1 MESRPEQLL
10 SYTRMLAEVA
20 SGQTSSQHL
29 GGICHKLSRHYRALG
44 IGLLLREA
52 DVDGCFHWL
61 IQAAL
66 VRKHFLERCDADR
79 NVTSPYRRA
88 SLTAPFFDAVTANQW
103 KLARK
108 IATLSSDAWRHGE
121 EYEDDFAYARF
132 LYLLIDFEAPD
143 RVGLAASLEQFERAL
158 EGGTDIRLDLC
169 RALLD
174 KDQKVFDAAF
184 SALLREHDL
193 RKKKESQSVLA
204 KDLTFEPNRQV
215 MVEGLAVLNI
225 ATSLGLRTQ
234 PEYRFCPGLLRRL
247 SYAPFKPLAFPLTG
261 LED

>member
-1 MESRPEQLL
+1 MESLPEQLA
-10 SYTRMLAEVA
+10 SYARMLAEMA
-20 SGQTSSQHL
+20 SGQTASQHL
-29 GGICHKLSRHYRALG
+29 GGICHKLSQHYRAIG
-44 IGLLLREA
+44 ISLLLREA
-52 DVDGCFHWL
+52 DVDGFFHWL
-61 IQAAL
+61 IQSAL
-66 VRKHFLERCDADR
+66 VRKHFLERCQADR
-79 NVTSPYRRA
+79 NFSSPYRRA
-88 SLTAPFFDAVTANQW
+88 SLTAPFFDAVTATQW

-108 IATLSSDAWRHGE
+108 VAALSADTWQHGE

-132 LYLLIDFEAPD
+132 LYLLVDFEAPD

-174 KDQKVFDAAF
+174 KDQESFDAAF
-184 SALLREHDL
+184 SGLLTDHEL
-193 RKKKESQSVLA
+193 RKKKQLQSVLA
-204 KDLTFEPNRQV
+204 KDLSFEPNRQV

-234 PEYRFCPGLLRRL
+234 PEYRFCPGLVRRV

-261 LED
+261 LEK